1 LLKRGLNHY
10 GLGDLDGA
18 IACWE
23 QARALDPE
31 NQAVHDYLET
41 AYEENGGAR
50 KRAAPAP
57 AAPRGANVFPPARA
71 EKSAPGRIVTDDDD
85 TPKSGPIIEF
95 EADDDPDTQLQL
107 ALQAYKEGRYDDAW
121 RELNDVARAQPGRLD
136 VQGYLQ
142 LVRTERAQ
150 SWAKEIGDQGRVLR
164 RRIST
169 AEIMRLKLKPD
180 EGFMLAQVDG
190 RLSIGDLI
198 SLSTSDRVRTLE
210 VIAKLLR
217 DRVVSRVLRPRVTRP
232 PTGSRSLRLA
242 ACACRRAF
250 AVVPILASSNVGR

>member
-1 LLKRGLNHY
+1 
-10 GLGDLDGA
+10 LGDLDGA

-50 KRAAPAP
+50 KKDASARAP
-57 AAPRGANVFPPARA
+57 AA
-71 EKSAPGRIVTDDDD
+71 KSAPGFPPPREKPAPSKIVTDDDD

-95 EADDDPDTQLQL
+95 ESEDDPDTQLQL

-121 RELNDVARAQPGRLD
+121 RELNEVAKTQPGRLD

-150 SWAKEIGDQGRVLR
+150 TWAKEIGDQGRVLKR
-164 RRIST
+164 KITT
-169 AEIMRLKLKPD
+169 AQIMQLKLKPD
-180 EGFMLAQVDG
+180 EGFMLAQIDG
-190 RLSIGDLI
+190 RLTIADLI

-210 VIAKLLR
+210 VIARLLR
-217 DRVVSRVLRPRVTRP
+217 DEIVE
-232 PTGSRSLRLA
+232 
-242 ACACRRAF
+242 
-250 AVVPILASSNVGR
+250 

>member
-1 LLKRGLNHY
+1 VGDSRHDEVTRLLKRGLNHY

-31 NQAVHDYLET
+31 NQPAGKGFPPPRE
-41 AYEENGGAR
+41 
-50 KRAAPAP
+50 KPAP
-57 AAPRGANVFPPARA
+57 S
-71 EKSAPGRIVTDDDD
+71 KIMTDDDD
-85 TPKSGPIIEF
+85 TPKSGPVVEF
-95 EADDDPDTQLQL
+95 EVEDDPDTQLQL

-121 RELNDVARAQPGRLD
+121 RELNAVAKAQPGRLD

-150 SWAKEIGDQGRVLR
+150 AWAKEIGDQGRVLKR
-164 RRIST
+164 KITT
-169 AEIMRLKLKPD
+169 AQVMQLKLKPD
-180 EGFMLAQVDG
+180 EGFMLAQIDG
-190 RLSIGDLI
+190 RLTIADLI

-217 DRVVSRVLRPRVTRP
+217 DEIVE
-232 PTGSRSLRLA
+232 
-242 ACACRRAF
+242 
-250 AVVPILASSNVGR
+250 

>member
-1 LLKRGLNHY
+1 MTRLLKRGLNHY

-50 KRAAPAP
+50 KKTAP
-57 AAPRGANVFPPARA
+57 PRVVGKSAGGFPPPRA
-71 EKSAPGRIVTDDDD
+71 EKPAPGKIVTDDDD

-121 RELNDVARAQPGRLD
+121 RELNEVARAQPGRLD

-150 SWAKEIGDQGRVLR
+150 AWAKEIGDQGRVLR
-164 RRIST
+164 RKITT
-169 AEIMRLKLKPD
+169 AQIMQLKLKPD
-180 EGFMLAQVDG
+180 EGFMLAQIDG

-198 SLSTSDRVRTLE
+198 SLSTADRVRTLE
-210 VIAKLLR
+210 IIAKLLR
-217 DRVVSRVLRPRVTRP
+217 DQVVE
-232 PTGSRSLRLA
+232 
-242 ACACRRAF
+242 
-250 AVVPILASSNVGR
+250 

>member
-1 LLKRGLNHY
+1 VGDQRHDEVTRLLKRGLNHY

-50 KRAAPAP
+50 KKPAPQRSPAAKP
-57 AAPRGANVFPPARA
+57 AAPGFPPPR
-71 EKSAPGRIVTDDDD
+71 EKPAPGKIVTDDDD

-95 EADDDPDTQLQL
+95 VAEDDDPDTQLQL

-121 RELNDVARAQPGRLD
+121 RELNEVAKAQPSRLD

-150 SWAKEIGDQGRVLR
+150 TWAKEIGDQGRVLKR
-164 RRIST
+164 KITT
-169 AEIMRLKLKPD
+169 AQIMQLKLKPD
-180 EGFMLAQVDG
+180 EGFMLAQIDG
-190 RLSIGDLI
+190 RLTIADLI

-217 DRVVSRVLRPRVTRP
+217 DEIVE
-232 PTGSRSLRLA
+232 
-242 ACACRRAF
+242 
-250 AVVPILASSNVGR
+250 

>member
-1 LLKRGLNHY
+1 MTRLLKRGLNHY

-50 KRAAPAP
+50 KKSAPAS
-57 AAPRGANVFPPARA
+57 ALGRGPGTFPPPRA
-71 EKSAPGRIVTDDDD
+71 EKSPPGRIVTDEDD

-95 EADDDPDTQLQL
+95 QSDDDPDTQLQL
-107 ALQAYKEGRYDDAW
+107 ALQAYKEGRFDDAW
-121 RELNDVARAQPGRLD
+121 RELNEVAKAQPGRLD

-150 SWAKEIGDQGRVLR
+150 TWAKEIGDQGRVIR
-164 RRIST
+164 RRITT
-169 AEIMRLKLKPD
+169 AQIMQLKLKPD
-180 EGFMLAQVDG
+180 EGFMLAQIDG
-190 RLSIGDLI
+190 RLSIADLI

-217 DRVVSRVLRPRVTRP
+217 DQVVE
-232 PTGSRSLRLA
+232 
-242 ACACRRAF
+242 
-250 AVVPILASSNVGR
+250 

>member
-1 LLKRGLNHY
+1 MLKRGLNHY
-10 GLGDLDGA
+10 GLGDLEGA

-50 KRAAPAP
+50 KFVAPAP
-57 AAPRGANVFPPARA
+57 VAPRTANAFPPAPVKRPT
-71 EKSAPGRIVTDDDD
+71 PGRIVTNDDD

-121 RELNDVARAQPGRLD
+121 RDLSDFAKAQPGRLD

-150 SWAKEIGDQGRVLR
+150 SWAKEIGDQGRVLQCKVT
-164 RRIST
+164 T
-169 AEIMRLKLKPD
+169 AQLMKLKLTPD
-180 EGFMLAQVDG
+180 EGFMLAQIDG
-190 RLSIGDLI
+190 RLAIADLI

-210 VIAKLLR
+210 IIARLMR
-217 DRVVSRVLRPRVTRP
+217 DQIVE
-232 PTGSRSLRLA
+232 
-242 ACACRRAF
+242 
-250 AVVPILASSNVGR
+250 

>member
-1 LLKRGLNHY
+1 MLKRGLNHY
-10 GLGDLDGA
+10 GLGDLEAA

-50 KRAAPAP
+50 KKAAALPPIPSRGAPAKPAAPA
-57 AAPRGANVFPPARA
+57 AKAFVAR
-71 EKSAPGRIVTDDDD
+71 PVTDDDD

-95 EADDDPDTQLQL
+95 QADDDPDTQIQV
-107 ALQAYKEGRYDDAW
+107 ALQAYKEGRYDEAW
-121 RELNDVARAQPGRLD
+121 RELKAVAKSQPERLD

-164 RRIST
+164 LKITT
-169 AEIMRLKLKPD
+169 AQIMKLKLQPD
-180 EGFMLAQVDG
+180 EGFMLSQIDG
-190 RLSIGDLI
+190 TMTIGDLI
-198 SLSTSDRVRTLE
+198 SVSTSDRVRTLE
-210 VIAKLLR
+210 VIAKLIR
-217 DRVVSRVLRPRVTRP
+217 DQVVE
-232 PTGSRSLRLA
+232 
-242 ACACRRAF
+242 
-250 AVVPILASSNVGR
+250 

>member
-1 LLKRGLNHY
+1 MGDSRHDEVTRLLKRGLNHY
-10 GLGDLDGA
+10 GLGDLDSA

-50 KRAAPAP
+50 KKASPAP
-57 AAPRGANVFPPARA
+57 AAAKLRNGFPAPPATR
-71 EKSAPGRIVTDDDD
+71 SSPGKIVTDDDD

-95 EADDDPDTQLQL
+95 EAEDDPDTQLQL

-121 RELNDVARAQPGRLD
+121 RELNEVAKAQPERLD

-150 SWAKEIGDQGRVLR
+150 TWAKEIGDQGRVLK
-164 RRIST
+164 RRITT
-169 AEIMRLKLKPD
+169 AQIMQLKLKPD
-180 EGFMLAQVDG
+180 EGFMLAQIDG
-190 RLSIGDLI
+190 RLSIADLI

-217 DRVVSRVLRPRVTRP
+217 DEIVE
-232 PTGSRSLRLA
+232 
-242 ACACRRAF
+242 
-250 AVVPILASSNVGR
+250 

>member
-1 LLKRGLNHY
+1 LGDSRHDEVTRLLKRGLNHY

-50 KRAAPAP
+50 KKAAP
-57 AAPRGANVFPPARA
+57 PRT
-71 EKSAPGRIVTDDDD
+71 EKSAPGKIVTDDDD

-95 EADDDPDTQLQL
+95 EAEDDPDTQLQL

-121 RELNDVARAQPGRLD
+121 RELNEVARSQPGRLD

-150 SWAKEIGDQGRVLR
+150 TWAKEIGDQGRVLKR
-164 RRIST
+164 KITT
-169 AEIMRLKLKPD
+169 AQIMQLKLKPD
-180 EGFMLAQVDG
+180 EGFMLAQIDG
-190 RLSIGDLI
+190 RLSIADLI

-217 DRVVSRVLRPRVTRP
+217 DEIVE
-232 PTGSRSLRLA
+232 
-242 ACACRRAF
+242 
-250 AVVPILASSNVGR
+250 

>member
-1 LLKRGLNHY
+1 MADSRHDEVTRLLKRGLNHY

-50 KRAAPAP
+50 KVAAPVP
-57 AAPRGANVFPPARA
+57 VAPRSANSFPPRPV
-71 EKSAPGRIVTDDDD
+71 KKPVPGKIVTDDDD

-95 EADDDPDTQLQL
+95 EAEDDPDTQLQL
-107 ALQAYKEGRYDDAW
+107 ALQSYKEGRYDDAW
-121 RELNDVARAQPGRLD
+121 RELNEVAKAQPARLD

-150 SWAKEIGDQGRVLR
+150 SWAKEIGDQGRVLQR
-164 RRIST
+164 KVTT
-169 AEIMRLKLKPD
+169 AQLMKLKLKPD
-180 EGFMLAQVDG
+180 EGFMLAQIDG
-190 RLSIGDLI
+190 RLTIGDLI
-198 SLSTSDRVRTLE
+198 SVSTSDRVRTLE
-210 VIAKLLR
+210 IIAKLMR
-217 DRVVSRVLRPRVTRP
+217 DLIVE
-232 PTGSRSLRLA
+232 
-242 ACACRRAF
+242 
-250 AVVPILASSNVGR
+250 